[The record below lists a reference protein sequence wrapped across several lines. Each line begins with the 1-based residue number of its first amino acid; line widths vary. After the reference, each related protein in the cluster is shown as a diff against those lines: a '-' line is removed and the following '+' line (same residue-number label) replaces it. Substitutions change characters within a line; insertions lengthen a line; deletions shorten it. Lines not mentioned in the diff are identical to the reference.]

1 MKPYLIQN
9 SQGEFWSNSDG
20 WVDPANATNFSKKE
34 KDEFNLPVDGRWVT
48 YWEVD
53 LVQFARLISECAAIE
68 MFDDEKIEEV
78 ADMMNLELS
87 DVCEIISRAQNIF
100 DSLRVHK

>member
-20 WVDPANATNFSKKE
+20 WVVPANATNFSKKE

-53 LVQFARLISECAAIE
+53 LVQFARLISECAATG
-68 MFDDEKIEEV
+68 MFDGEEIEEV
-78 ADMMNLELS
+78 ADTMNLELS
-87 DVCEIISRAQNIF
+87 DVYEIISRAQKVF
-100 DSLRVHK
+100 ESVL